1 MLLAGT
7 SPALMTST
15 RANEPEIS
23 RNFTIFL
30 ERKKKKNTRKDKILF
45 PVPKKGE

>member
-30 ERKKKKNTRKDKILF
+30 GEKKEKKY
-45 PVPKKGE
+45 KKRQNSFSGSQKR